1 MAHEKACC
9 AAAADS
15 GHYDDGL
22 HGPVGD
28 GASGP
33 GQSGP
38 GSEGGEEKEEEEV
51 EEEGMYQEELLSQ
64 VRGELMADD
73 CEEMME
79 EEEDLESGAQSE
91 SDDYLS
97 VPLSMAGSGVSDR
110 DAGGYPFGINPE
122 QPAKSEENKENNSGL
137 GNQNDDG
144 EDSLPSNGEAGANFD
159 SSSLP
164 SMSGVFSGSNVTLEP
179 MAATKAAVAQVPLAQ
194 TRIPDDPESAQ
205 KALEE
210 LKQRDLVNQQIIR
223 GMQAAM
229 MKRGINIA
237 ELMPEMYM
245 MGPHMSFPHM
255 DFAAAAM
262 MGSHSMAGYLSSQ
275 AEKLQKE
282 QKPPKE
288 ELPKDLHKDF
298 SKDLEQVIKQ
308 VDREFSQDSAK
319 PKRELDT
326 PKITSSAVSSSS
338 CSTSSFLSSLASS
351 SSAPVTSS
359 SLSALSSMTN
369 GSGLGLGVSGSLADS
384 IKQEG
389 GRPGGNQ
396 YSSSSLSALQRET
409 DALKASILPQ
419 LHGPMTPEE
428 YRGYCQRGTG
438 QCAFFYLQVYI
449 YMCVCVCKILFK
461 RSNATVADWG
471 RKSDDY

>member
-1 MAHEKACC
+1 MP
-9 AAAADS
+9 ADTVQ
-15 GHYDDGL
+15 YDDEL
-22 HGPVGD
+22 NGPVGD

-33 GQSGP
+33 SHSGP
-38 GSEGGEEKEEEEV
+38 GSEGGEEKEEEEA
-51 EEEGMYQEELLSQ
+51 EEDGMYQEELLSQ

-79 EEEDLESGAQSE
+79 EDPESGAQSE

-97 VPLSMAGSGVSDR
+97 VPLSMAASSSSVPDR
-110 DAGGYPFGINPE
+110 DAAYPFNLTPE
-122 QPAKSEENKENNSGL
+122 QGKSEENKENNSGL
-137 GNQNDDG
+137 GNQNDEG
-144 EDSLPSNGEAGANFD
+144 EDSTPSNGEAGTNFD
-159 SSSLP
+159 SSMSSL
-164 SMSGVFSGSNVTLEP
+164 SGVFSGSNVTLEP
-179 MAATKAAVAQVPLAQ
+179 MAATRAAVAQVPLAQ
-194 TRIPDDPESAQ
+194 SRIPDDPESAQ

-210 LKQRDLVNQQIIR
+210 LKQRDLMNQQIIR
-223 GMQAAM
+223 TMQAAM

-237 ELMPEMYM
+237 DLMPEMYM
-245 MGPHMSFPHM
+245 MGPHVGFPHM

-288 ELPKDLHKDF
+288 DIRKDLNKDF

-308 VDREFSQDSAK
+308 VDREFSQDSTKA
-319 PKRELDT
+319 KREPDN
-326 PKITSSAVSSSS
+326 PKPTSSAVSSSS
-338 CSTSSFLSSLASS
+338 SSTSNFLSSLASS
-351 SSAPVTSS
+351 SSAAVTSS

-369 GSGLGLGVSGSLADS
+369 SSGLGLGVSGGLAET

-389 GRPGGNQ
+389 GGRQGGNQ

-438 QCAFFYLQVYI
+438 QCTFFLGTNIGVNI
-449 YMCVCVCKILFK
+449 PFK
-461 RSNATVADWG
+461 
-471 RKSDDY
+471 